1 MWTWH
6 FDEKT
11 DPKTA
16 KVDGGAFTLAL
27 PDGAGVR
34 GTFAAPAKPQVRIDQ
49 RGVTFEKTYN
59 RGKGEFQDP
68 GIFVTGADATAGE
81 FFVVL
86 TIQRGDPP
94 PVKVGG
100 SGLGAEV
107 TVGKRTVA
115 FDGQK
120 IILGE

>member
-6 FDEKT
+6 LDEKT
-11 DPKTA
+11 DTKAA
-16 KVDGGAFTLAL
+16 KVGGGTFTLAL
-27 PDGAGVR
+27 PDGTALC
-34 GTFAAPAKPQVRIDQ
+34 GTFAAPDKPQVRIDQ

-68 GIFVTGADATAGE
+68 GIFVTGGDTTAGD

-94 PVKVGG
+94 PAKVEGA
-100 SGLGAEV
+100 GLAARI
-107 TVGKRTVA
+107 TVGKRTVM
-115 FDGQK
+115 FDGRK
-120 IILGE
+120 IVFGE